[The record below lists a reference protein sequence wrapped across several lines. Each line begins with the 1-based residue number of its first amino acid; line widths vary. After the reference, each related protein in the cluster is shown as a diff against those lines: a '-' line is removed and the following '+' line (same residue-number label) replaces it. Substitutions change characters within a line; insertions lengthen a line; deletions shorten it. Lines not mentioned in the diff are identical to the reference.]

1 MSYSVSQSADFVI
14 FVFGFLQAIL
24 TINDLKNKIY
34 VLIAV
39 FACIAREKPEEDM
52 TKSKLSKILVLVLAI
67 TLFALALSAC
77 NIFDSVTKVTNV
89 DISVESGL
97 VDSNGDGVYEVTAGG
112 QFKLTV
118 DWHNI
123 LINNP
128 TIRWFVAVNN
138 GEKKQIDNAGDKTL
152 TQTVV
157 GDVGTRYSVSASV
170 NSVDSAAAINIIIVE
185 GSSGEEPVIA
195 FTVELAGIS
204 DTNSNGYAEAK
215 YGKPFTVSANLGSML
230 IADPTFD
237 WFVKEDSAEEQ
248 KLEHTGSSFSFTIN
262 SRTTQK
268 YEFRAVL
275 KVGDGVDSTNVAK
288 VEFVDSEVENASIA
302 STSHAIAQGVIQQN
316 VVDSPTDVVLVAHWN
331 EDELTEDLVTF
342 EWYVDGTKQAGKEE
356 NIFTFDVSGTTTAC
370 EKVVKVKI
378 TYKTKS
384 VEAQITLSFVEEFDP
399 IANVSVGI
407 DTTGE
412 VSAISGVKSAYLIT
426 VPSVDT
432 ASVEVSA
439 SVLPLTANLHAD
451 CTWTVR
457 DSSGSHQDADKTSEN
472 ELTLK
477 YGKNVIKATVQNVE
491 SRSIIVYVLTAAD
504 YSDREY
510 AIKSQFV
517 WDGSVQDQYINN
529 QEELNSFVGYL
540 VSTHEIAED
549 QDDDEVREVYL
560 APSEWRDGANTTT
573 KFATDFH
580 TALEQGVDESGTPS
594 IMHLGHRKFWLST
607 ASVLGEPSG
616 AYTPA
621 TPIEQRDVYVR
632 YAELSD
638 KRTKIPADDFTETLL
653 VKNSNQLTHALTWG
667 YKPTFENNAEGTRLA
682 TLYGKAR
689 KVLIDYVSADMTD
702 IEKLQVI
709 YDWIVNEIDYDYAT
723 AAYTGEGGTNFNAFY
738 LEGVFDDHQAV
749 CDGKSKAFAL
759 LCGMEGIRAMRIIG
773 TANGG
778 GHAWNKVLVDS
789 DGDGIREW
797 FFVDSTWGDNK
808 LTIGSE
814 SKETLTYQYFL
825 TTDAAMNTTHESD
838 MPQPVCNTVYNC
850 YQDSYVKVSSTKS
863 VCQYITELQQLKDL
877 RDYSSAH
884 SGVYI
889 QVKCANIAVETE
901 LKTLVGLGRVAIDEA
916 NKIYYIYGA

>member
-97 VDSNGDGVYEVTAGG
+97 VDSNGDGVYEVKAGG

-118 DWHNI
+118 DWHNV
-123 LINNP
+123 LINTP

-157 GDVGTRYSVSASV
+157 GEVGTRYSVSASV

-288 VEFVDSEVENASIA
+288 VEFVDSEVENVSIA

-342 EWYVDGTKQAGKEE
+342 EWFVDGTKQAGEDEKT
-356 NIFTFDVSGTTTAC
+356 FTFDVSGTTTAC

-439 SVLPLTANLHAD
+439 SILPLTANLHAD

-517 WDGSVQDQYINN
+517 WDGSVQDHYVNN
-529 QEELNSFVGYL
+529 EDELGTL
-540 VSTHEIAED
+540 VSYIFSLHKTSNGSDSNAHNM
-549 QDDDEVREVYL
+549 YL
-560 APSEWRDGANTTT
+560 SPSEWKSGGSTTDEF
-573 KFATDFH
+573 K
-580 TALEQGVDESGTPS
+580 TAFNNVKENAIDESGGSSWRFTATKIYIPDEDVNFG
-594 IMHLGHRKFWLST
+594 IPNGPLEST
-607 ASVLGEPSG
+607 YVV
-616 AYTPA
+616 T
-621 TPIEQRDVYVR
+621 QRNVYVR
-632 YAELSD
+632 YSELLD
-638 KRTKIPADDFTETLL
+638 KRSNIPADDFAETMT
-653 VKNSNQLTHALTWG
+653 VENSNQLTRALMWG
-667 YKPTFENNAEGTRLA
+667 YKPVFAGENRTALE
-682 TLYGKAR
+682 TLYNKA
-689 KVLIDYVSADMTD
+689 KHVLLDYISDEMTD
-702 IEKLQVI
+702 LEKVGI
-709 YDWIVNEIDYDYAT
+709 IFDWLVNEVEYDYK
-723 AAYTGEGGTNFNAFY
+723 AAYENDDITVNAFY
-738 LEGVFDDHQAV
+738 LEGVFDDYRAV
-749 CDGKSKAFAL
+749 CDGKSKAFSL
-759 LCGMEGIRAMRIIG
+759 LCGMEGIRTMRIIG
-773 TANGG
+773 NAGNAEADPTTWG
-778 GHAWNKVLVDS
+778 GHAWNKVLVDA

-797 FFVDSTWGDNK
+797 FAIDTTWGDSGLGVNTSEK
-808 LTIGSE
+808 TADEILTYTYFLVTDDFMNETHTSGMSQPDATTEFDPYKHIVIDGVTLDV
-814 SKETLTYQYFL
+814 KTALQLETLYQYSK
-825 TTDAAMNTTHESD
+825 NHG
-838 MPQPVCNTVYNC
+838 
-850 YQDSYVKVSSTKS
+850 K
-863 VCQYITELQQLKDL
+863 
-877 RDYSSAH
+877 
-884 SGVYI
+884 
-889 QVKCANIAVETE
+889 
-901 LKTLVGLGRVAIDEA
+901 VAIRCRISKLVVVYPSGSSYYSLTNDEEDV
-916 NKIYYIYGA
+916 YYFYAK